1 MLDNVKNYNNDEQWV
16 RENKDYKSLGLARA
30 QIDERISLPE
40 IKYPPHNKI
49 RTESQKENLLA

>member
-1 MLDNVKNYNNDEQWV
+1 MLDNVKNYNNEEQW
-16 RENKDYKSLGLARA
+16 ENRDYRSLGLAKA

-49 RTESQKENLLA
+49 RTESQKANLLA